1 MIDDQNEIKKLKERA
16 KHIEQATQLIKV
28 TLGDYCAKEGGEVIG
43 QLLNNTARIADALE
57 RIADRLDG
65 KP

>member
-1 MIDDQNEIKKLKERA
+1 MTKEESA
-16 KHIEQATQLIKV
+16 KNIEQATQLIYK
-28 TLGDYCAKEGGEVIG
+28 LIGGHCSEEGGEVIG

-57 RIADRLDG
+57 RIADSLDG